1 MWDNGS
7 NMDLLSRKS
16 GSIFNKD
23 HDSPYRKL
31 KVRGIVG
38 RPISYIVI
46 IVLVL
51 GVALTLLNIYEL
63 NKMREDYAAH
73 IQAPVVEAKE
83 GKYGTKQHIVWVEGK
98 NKHTGYLKHVFD
110 VFDRIGYAAGD
121 GESDWDVLW
130 SHEYPF
136 EILSKKIS
144 NIKPHQRI
152 NHFPGSGYITNKV
165 YLATT
170 NSSFI
175 PLAFKIPSEKK
186 KFLDYT
192 QKHPDKMWVQ
202 KKNTHRGIQIKK
214 TTELDLENEGS
225 FVQLYVDNPFLIDDR
240 KFDIGIY
247 AIITSIDPLRVYIVD
262 DEALFRFCSRNYY
275 PFDPADTKK
284 YVVDDDYTPMWQ
296 MPSLLKYFTDMEY
309 SFKESFNMYLRSKG
323 LNYEKVWDD
332 VRSTVATVAIQ
343 KEEKFI
349 QTLQKYKNS
358 RNFFEMMR
366 FDVVL
371 DENLNVYLMEVNMS
385 PNLSSAH
392 FPPNAR
398 LYEHVI
404 FNLLSLVGVARSV
417 TNSFENSSEDER
429 AMVSSNKDITV
440 FSDWCSSPQCVSNCK
455 PQLCQLCHPCLTL
468 ELKKILKAAFQEH
481 RDKRGC
487 RRVFPSL
494 NMTQN
499 EAREWKPDKADETF
513 SKLNAKNKVMY
524 MWFVGKCQ
532 QDQGWCI

>member
-1 MWDNGS
+1 
-7 NMDLLSRKS
+7 MDLLFRRS
-16 GSIFNKD
+16 GPVLLED

-31 KVRGIVG
+31 RPRGTIA
-38 RPISYIVI
+38 RPLSCVVI

-63 NKMREDYAAH
+63 HKMKTDYASH
-73 IQAPVVEAKE
+73 VQPSVEAKE

-98 NKHTGYLKHVFD
+98 HAHSGYLKHVFA
-110 VFDRIGYAAGD
+110 VFDRIGYAEGD

-136 EILSKKIS
+136 EIFSKKIS
-144 NIKPHQRI
+144 NLKPHQKV

-165 YLATT
+165 FLATT
-170 NSSFI
+170 NSPFI
-175 PLAFKIPSEKK
+175 PMAFKIPTEKQ
-186 KFLDYT
+186 KFLDYS
-192 QKHPDKMWVQ
+192 KAHPSKMWVQ

-214 TTELDLENEGS
+214 TSDLDLENEGS
-225 FVQLYVDNPFLIDDR
+225 FVQLYIDNPFLIDGR

-247 AIITSIDPLRVYIVD
+247 AVITSIDPLRVYIVD
-262 DEALFRFCSRNYY
+262 DDALFRFCPRNYY
-275 PFDPADTKK
+275 PFDPYNTKK

-309 SFKESFNMYLRSKG
+309 SFTESFNMYLRSKG
-323 LNYEKVWDD
+323 LNYKKVWQDLK
-332 VRSTVATVAIQ
+332 SCVAAVALD
-343 KEEKFI
+343 KEQNFI
-349 QTLQKYKNS
+349 QILHKYRSS

-366 FDVVL
+366 FDFVL

-392 FPPNAR
+392 FSANAR

-404 FNLLSLVGVARSV
+404 FNLLSLVGVARTV
-417 TNSFENSSEDER
+417 TNQFENSGEDEK

-440 FSDWCSSPQCVSNCK
+440 FSDWCSSPLCVSNCI
-455 PQLCQLCHPCLTL
+455 PQLCQLCHQCLTL
-468 ELKKILKAAFQEH
+468 ELKKSLKSAYQEH
-481 RDKRGC
+481 VNRRGC
-487 RRVFPSL
+487 RRVFPHF

-499 EAREWKPDKADETF
+499 EAYEWKPDQANEHF
-513 SKLNAKNKVMY
+513 QKLNAKNKLMY

-532 QDQGWCI
+532 QDQTWCL